1 MASGSKRVIYAALI
15 GNGLIA
21 IAKFF
26 AAFMTGSSAMLSE
39 GIHSTVDC
47 GNQIL
52 LLFGMKRA
60 KQAPDDQHPFGYGME
75 LYFWA
80 FVVAIMVFAVGSGIS
95 IYEGVLHVLHPEP
108 LTSPIWNYGVL
119 SIAMVFEAG
128 AWWVAFREFEK
139 TRRGRSFLRA
149 VRESKDPTVFT
160 VLFED
165 SAAMLGLIIAFI
177 GVAGAQYLNLPILD
191 GVASIAIGCVLAIVA
206 TLLAIETKGLLI
218 GESAEP
224 RVVDGIRAYLTP
236 DKRVLAVNEIL
247 TMHMGPNEILLNVSL
262 DFIDGISAEEIEAAI
277 SDFESHIKG
286 EFPRI
291 GKVFIEAQSIL
302 GHMRNRDRGEGAH

>member
-1 MASGSKRVIYAALI
+1 MASGSKKVIYAALI

-60 KQAPDDQHPFGYGME
+60 KQTPDDQHPFGYGME

-191 GVASIAIGCVLAIVA
+191 GIASIAIGCVLAIVA

-247 TMHMGPNEILLNVSL
+247 TMHMGPNEILLNVSI

-277 SDFESHIKG
+277 SDFERHIK
-286 EFPRI
+286 ESFPRI
-291 GKVFIEAQSIL
+291 GKVFIEAQSVL
-302 GHMRNRDRGEGAH
+302 GHMRNHDRVPDPH